1 MPSLDGYSLNEKM
14 VQNIDRIDNEI
25 KQLRNKIDNEL
36 TAINLEFNELKS
48 YIKTIKPIK
57 GSNNAKKESGK
68 VKEVKLKKES
78 KLEDAKESV

>member
-14 VQNIDRIDNEI
+14 DQNIDRIDNEI

-48 YIKTIKPIK
+48 YIKTIKPAKESKI
-57 GSNNAKKESGK
+57 AKKENSE

>member
-14 VQNIDRIDNEI
+14 DQNIDRIDSEI
-25 KQLRNKIDNEL
+25 KQLRNKIENEL
-36 TAINLEFNELKS
+36 TAINLKFNELKS
-48 YIKTIKPIK
+48 YMKTIKPAK
-57 GSNNAKKESGK
+57 ESKNAKKENSE

>member
-14 VQNIDRIDNEI
+14 DQNIDRIDSEI
-25 KQLRNKIDNEL
+25 KQLRNKIENEL

-48 YIKTIKPIK
+48 YMKTIKPAK
-57 GSNNAKKESGK
+57 ESKNAKKKNSE